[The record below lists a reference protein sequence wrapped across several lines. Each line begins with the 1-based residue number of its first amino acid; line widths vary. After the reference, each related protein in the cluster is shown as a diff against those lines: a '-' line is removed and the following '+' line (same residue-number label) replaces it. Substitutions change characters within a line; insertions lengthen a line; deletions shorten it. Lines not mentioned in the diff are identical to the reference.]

1 MNIYNQNPHYQE
13 FKTACDTLRDAFDPG
28 LDQAYWEIV
37 DVIYT
42 TLMNDNGHSLYSQ
55 NHPFH
60 KYGDY
65 NTAHQNIQAL
75 RNDVEPKATSLA
87 ERHAV
92 RSFFAQ
98 GGVHYDL
105 LEEVM
110 ITYWAFVDNVLGY
123 DANDADDELE
133 HQQ

>member
-1 MNIYNQNPHYQE
+1 
-13 FKTACDTLRDAFDPG
+13 
-28 LDQAYWEIV
+28 
-37 DVIYT
+37 
-42 TLMNDNGHSLYSQ
+42 
-55 NHPFH
+55 
-60 KYGDY
+60 
-65 NTAHQNIQAL
+65 
-75 RNDVEPKATSLA
+75 
-87 ERHAV
+87 V

-110 ITYWAFVDNVLGY
+110 ITYWTFVDNVLGY